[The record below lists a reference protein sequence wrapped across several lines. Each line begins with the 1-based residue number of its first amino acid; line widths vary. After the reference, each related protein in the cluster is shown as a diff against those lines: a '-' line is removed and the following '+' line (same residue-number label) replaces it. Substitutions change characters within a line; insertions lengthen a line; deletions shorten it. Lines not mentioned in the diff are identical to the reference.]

1 MKQSDILR
9 QNAENYLKL
18 AEGRLD
24 APSFKR
30 FQRMATSW
38 YALADEQDWLD
49 GEIAIERAA

>member
-1 MKQSDILR
+1 MKQSDIFR
-9 QNAENYLKL
+9 QNAENCLKL

-49 GEIAIERAA
+49 GAIAIERAA